1 MTDTNEYALW
11 EALLA
16 AKASGQTPPPIDP
29 NTPAVG
35 FYRTRRKGQ
44 PYVPVAIWLDGGL
57 CCQIDGQDVSAQEL
71 IKAWP
76 WISKNPVTWNQ
87 YEFYKNNGRW
97 EDADET
103 VHEQMADNP
112 KAVIGDNEPPDELT
126 LMKEQI
132 DSVSAGVKAYET
144 IVDDAQ
150 QARAQSLRSRLLE
163 LSTGAD
169 RKREAE
175 KKPFLEGG
183 KEVDK
188 KWKPLVDAAKSAAD
202 SIRAAM
208 SAWETAKAKKL
219 REEQAEIAKKARE
232 AAAEAAKAG
241 KPAPPPPPPPPPPA
255 APQPIRGGYG
265 RAASAKPV
273 KVFKKITDLDA
284 ALKFFHNCPEIAEAV
299 TTIAKSYCKNY
310 PETELPGIETAMEMD
325 VR

>member
-1 MTDTNEYALW
+1 MTDTNEYAIW
-11 EALLA
+11 ESLLA

-44 PYVPVAIWLDGGL
+44 PYVPVAIWMDGGDV
-57 CCQIDGQDVSAQEL
+57 CCQIDGEDVSGQEL
-71 IKAWP
+71 IKSWP
-76 WISKNPVTWNQ
+76 WISKNPVSYVQ
-87 YEFYKNNGRW
+87 YEFHKNNGRW
-97 EDADET
+97 EDSDET

-112 KAVIGDNEPPDELT
+112 KAVIGDNEPPDELA

-132 DSVSAGVKAYET
+132 DSASAGVKAYAEIT
-144 IVDDAQ
+144 DDVT
-150 QARAQSLRSRLLE
+150 QAKAQSLRSRLLE
-163 LSTGAD
+163 LSGEAD
-169 RKREAE
+169 TKRETE
-175 KKPFLEGG
+175 KKPHWDAG
-183 KEVDK
+183 KAVDK
-188 KWKPLVDAAKSAAD
+188 KWKPLVDAAKAAAD
-202 SIRAAM
+202 TIRAAM
-208 SAWETAKAKKL
+208 AKWETAKATKL
-219 REEQAEIAKKARE
+219 REEQAEIARKARE

-241 KPAPPPPPPPPPPA
+241 KPPPPPPPAPPPA

-265 RAASAKPV
+265 RAASTRPV

-299 TTIAKSYCKNY
+299 TAIAKSYCKNY